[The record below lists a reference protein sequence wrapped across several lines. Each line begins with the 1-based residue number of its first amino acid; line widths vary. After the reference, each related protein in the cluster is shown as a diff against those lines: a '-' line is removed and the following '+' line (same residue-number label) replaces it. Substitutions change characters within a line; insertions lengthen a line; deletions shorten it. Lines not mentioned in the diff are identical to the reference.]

1 MRPRWL
7 VRLLVLALAALAAL
21 VLAQSQ
27 LVVNGLEVHGASA
40 SLVPGTSYAPAA
52 GLAQALGARLD
63 VDLASQR
70 VTLALGGR
78 IVQMRSVDDPAV
90 ASVLPDA
97 VRVDGVPRDGPAAV
111 RRGFESF
118 VPVKVVA
125 EALGARVSFVPER
138 NQVIVVAPRARVSAS
153 LEGSSWS
160 ERLVLRASSPTRVT
174 SFHNETV
181 QTLHLRFERSDVTS
195 AQTFVGSGF
204 VRADVVPAGGDVD
217 VRIQLAPETR
227 VDWTELP
234 DGGGFAV
241 VVSFAAAGAAAGP
254 AALQAPAAVEA
265 VRVVL
270 DPAVGSGMAADEA
283 ARLTLD
289 VARVAAQ
296 RLERAGF
303 DVVLT
308 RSGPALPA
316 VAERA
321 ALGTG
326 ARVFVSIQAANLPPG
341 TLRLYHLGEATDLRA
356 LEDAV
361 RFNAE
366 AIVERPDT
374 DAVRR
379 QVLLDLIVDLELGAR
394 YAESLAASLRDVGG
408 YQVAPPRAAPVAV
421 LTGAAGR
428 GLVLEVGPADLRDP
442 GFAQALAATL
452 ATVATSGGALP

>member
-1 MRPRWL
+1 MAG
-7 VRLLVLALAALAAL
+7 RLSRALLLLLLAGLAA
-21 VLAQSQ
+21 AQPQ
-27 LVVNGLEVHGASA
+27 LVVNGLEVAGASTE
-40 SLVPGTSYAPAA
+40 LVPGTTYAPA
-52 GLAQALGARLD
+52 GDLAQALGARLD

-70 VTLALGGR
+70 VTFALGGR
-78 IVQMRSVDDPAV
+78 LVQVRSVDDA
-90 ASVLPDA
+90 AGATALGDA

-111 RRGFESF
+111 RRGVDTY

-138 NQVIVVAPRARVSAS
+138 NQVIVLAPRARISAS
-153 LEGSSWS
+153 LEDSSRS

-174 SFHNETV
+174 SFFNETV
-181 QTLHLRFERSDVTS
+181 QTLHLRFERSDLAS
-195 AQTFVGSGF
+195 AQAFVGSGF

-217 VRIQLAPETR
+217 VRIQLAPQTT

-234 DGGGFAV
+234 DGRGFAV
-241 VVSFAAAGAAAGP
+241 VVSFAGVGPGAPETPTALEAA
-254 AALQAPAAVEA
+254 
-265 VRVVL
+265 RVVL
-270 DPAVGSGMAADEA
+270 DPGVGAGMPADEA
-283 ARLTLD
+283 AGLTLD
-289 VARVAAQ
+289 IARVAAQ

-308 RSGPALPA
+308 RSGPAVPA

-321 ALGTG
+321 ALGAG
-326 ARVFVSIQAANLPPG
+326 ARVFVSIQAADLPPG

-366 AIVERPDT
+366 AVLDRPET

-394 YAESLAASLRDVGG
+394 YAESMAASLREAGG
-408 YQVAPPRAAPVAV
+408 YQVAPPRAAPVAI

-442 GFAQALAATL
+442 GFAQVLAATL
-452 ATVATSGGALP
+452 ATVATSGGMLP